1 MREFFFQLSYLILRE
16 GRSLFS
22 RFGAEFRMF
31 DIWNYIS
38 WSVRK
43 KVVIFII
50 VYSAV
55 TIIIL
60 KKWIRNDIFNSI
72 KRPTTYGRCA
82 EHCRTRQ
89 IVVNGNRKSGPFL
102 VEFRCDSRLWNLNFT
117 ETRILGWCHQKRR
130 RRVGNTTRASFL
142 NYVRLTE

>member
-55 TIIIL
+55 TIVIL
-60 KKWIRNDIFNSI
+60 KK
-72 KRPTTYGRCA
+72 
-82 EHCRTRQ
+82 
-89 IVVNGNRKSGPFL
+89 
-102 VEFRCDSRLWNLNFT
+102 
-117 ETRILGWCHQKRR
+117 
-130 RRVGNTTRASFL
+130 
-142 NYVRLTE
+142 